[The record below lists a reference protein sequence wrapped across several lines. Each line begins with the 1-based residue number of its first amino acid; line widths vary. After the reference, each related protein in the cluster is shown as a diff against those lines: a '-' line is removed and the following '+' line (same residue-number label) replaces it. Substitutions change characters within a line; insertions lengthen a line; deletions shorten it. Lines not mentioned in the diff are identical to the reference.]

1 MDNERHNK
9 TKSKNDQIVKT
20 LEGLEKDLDNLKL

>member
-1 MDNERHNK
+1 MNNERHNK

-20 LEGLEKDLDNLKL
+20 SEGLEKYLDNLKL